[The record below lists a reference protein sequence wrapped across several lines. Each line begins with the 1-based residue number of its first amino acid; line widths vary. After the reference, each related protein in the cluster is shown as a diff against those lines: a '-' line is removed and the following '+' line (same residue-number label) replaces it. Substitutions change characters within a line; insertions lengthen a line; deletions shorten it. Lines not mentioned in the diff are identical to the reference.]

1 MGIETSCDETAVAL
15 VDDAFSVRAAF
26 LTSQV
31 ERHAAYGGV
40 VPELAAREHLTAIL
54 PLLEQVAGGAT
65 SLRRRIQAVAVT
77 YGPGLVGALHIGIAA
92 AKALAWSWDVPLLP
106 VHHLAAHI
114 YAARLE
120 GPFRYPFLALLVS
133 GGHTELVF
141 VEGPLTFRLLG
152 GTRDDAV
159 GEAYDKV
166 ARLLGLP
173 YPGGPAIDRLA
184 QSGEARFP
192 FPRVV
197 LGGYA
202 FSFSGLKTHVR
213 HFLERAKASGDLPRS
228 EDVAASFQAA
238 VVDVLAEK
246 TFRAVDETGVKELV
260 VAGGVAANSALR
272 RRFSREAE
280 VRGVR
285 LRIPPPA
292 YCTDNAAMVAA
303 LGVELL
309 RAGITADL
317 DLPARASLPLD
328 GWPLSDPYLAARAR
342 G

>member
-1 MGIETSCDETAVAL
+1 LQSSSLA
-15 VDDAFSVRAAF
+15 
-26 LTSQV
+26 SQV

-40 VPELAAREHLTAIL
+40 VPELAAREHFTAFL
-54 PLLEQVAGGAT
+54 PLLQQLAGGPEV
-65 SLRRRIQAVAVT
+65 LRERVQAIAVT
-77 YGPGLVGALHIGIAA
+77 YGPGLVGSLHIGLAT
-92 AKALAWSWDVPLLP
+92 AKALSWAWNVPLLP

-114 YAARLE
+114 YAARFE
-120 GPFRYPFLALLVS
+120 GPFHYPFLALLVS
-133 GGHTELVF
+133 GGHTELVL
-141 VEGPLTFRLLG
+141 VENPLVFRRLG

-166 ARLLGLP
+166 ARLMGLP
-173 YPGGPAIDRLA
+173 YPGGPELDRLA
-184 QSGEARFP
+184 QSGEARYF
-192 FPRVV
+192 FPRI
-197 LGGYA
+197 LLEGYA

-213 HFLERAKASGDLPRS
+213 QFLDRARTSGDSLRL

-246 TFRAVDETGVKELV
+246 TFLAVEATRVQELV

-272 RRFSREAE
+272 NRFVQEAGMH
-280 VRGVR
+280 GVR

-292 YCTDNAAMVAA
+292 YCMDNAAMVAA

-309 RAGITADL
+309 RAGIVADF

-328 GWPLSDPYLAARAR
+328 GWPKSDPYLAARAR
-342 G
+342 T

>member
-15 VDDAFSVRAAF
+15 VDDTFSVRASF

-40 VPELAAREHLTAIL
+40 VPELAAREHLVAIL
-54 PLLEQVAGGAT
+54 PLLEQVTGGAA
-65 SLRRRIQAVAVT
+65 SLRKEVRAVAVT
-77 YGPGLVGALHIGIAA
+77 YGPGLVGALHVGIAA
-92 AKALAWSWDVPLLP
+92 AKALAWAWDVPLLP
-106 VHHLAAHI
+106 VHHPAAHI

-120 GPFRYPFLALLVS
+120 GPFHYPFLALLIS
-133 GGHTELVF
+133 GGHTELVL
-141 VEGPLTFRLLG
+141 VEGPLAFRVLG
-152 GTRDDAV
+152 TTRDDAV

-173 YPGGPAIDRLA
+173 YPGGPEIDRLA
-184 QSGEARFP
+184 QSGEARYP

-197 LGGYA
+197 LEGHA

-213 HFLERAKASGDLPRS
+213 HFLERAEAAGQSPRP

-246 TFRAVDETGVKELV
+246 TFRAVDETGVRELV

-272 RRFSREAE
+272 RRFAREAE
-280 VRGVR
+280 ARGVR

-309 RAGITADL
+309 HAGITADL

-328 GWPLSDPYLAARAR
+328 GWPLSDPYLADRVR